1 MIKIESNKKILA
13 SALLILA
20 LNSLLHAQSTVASAG
35 GDAAGSGGSLS
46 YTIGQID
53 YHSSF
58 GSNGTS
64 MAEGVQQPYEI
75 SVISGIDNSNA
86 FPLSISL
93 FPNPVSRFLTLKVED
108 PAELSYRIYNLEG
121 KLIASQKIYSS
132 TSKIDLNRLANAGY
146 LMNVLKKGKLLKSFK
161 IIKN

>member
-1 MIKIESNKKILA
+1 MNKIECIKKVLA

-20 LNSLLHAQSTVASAG
+20 FNSLLHAQSTVAAAG

-46 YTIGQID
+46 YSIGQIV

-75 SVISGIDNSNA
+75 SVISGIDNA

-121 KLIASQKIYSS
+121 KLIASQKIYANSS
-132 TSKIDLNRLANAGY
+132 QIDLNRLANAGY
-146 LMNVLKKGKLLKSFK
+146 LLNVLKKGKLLKSFK